1 MCNGMEMDGYAFCE
15 GINNLKLTFEDRAT
29 QSRIGSAVYLIKGAG
44 LRPKQFLGRGDHLSL
59 DICTLGELVDMYH
72 SRKATDSRDMVY
84 ALFGMSSDTPTN
96 LSPNYEILWQDIF
109 HRLIHYL
116 TSDQVTIQTWGAEEI
131 AVIQSRAYTLGKV
144 AWASDADLWDGTQD
158 IHVDL
163 YFKTK
168 SNHTKTW
175 RRHWHLRA
183 SADSVKPGDVV
194 CLLQGASL
202 PSIIRP
208 CTDYCAIIAI
218 TIAAVDS
225 TPKPRRRLDWPNCL
239 TKIENFNHEL
249 LLVWDWKTSQQ
260 DSTDEHDYE
269 QLLGY
274 RLPEVKTEVALGDLS
289 QKANRLYNVGLLL
302 TNVERYDEAAH
313 RFHQAVGLFVEA
325 TSQNLR
331 REPLAKR
338 IQDYRSESDLQRT
351 AMKWRIMADIMG
363 QQGSSANN
371 TELGIR
377 KIAPGLDEG
386 MVGQILNWHKS
397 QFVVLGDVVLAAAG
411 NDKGSEVLKLLLER
425 FSKDIVITEDIL
437 KAAAWSDCGGDMAQV
452 LLYKEKRE
460 DDGASDISYASDE
473 GDGSQDSD
481 GGDDSSD
488 HDDSVSY
495 QSSESDSSVKFELYV
510 VTESILLAIANN
522 PSQGGRIME
531 LLLEKCEGSTIHVT
545 AKVVEATAKN
555 KTSGKEVMNQFV
567 RRSICQIEV
576 SEDVAKTVVGNE
588 DWGMDIIELFLT
600 RYGGEIAPSDG
611 LVAVAAGNERY
622 GDKVVELL
630 IDLYGRRV
638 DAGPEM
644 RKAAAKNEICGGH
657 IMRLLEEA
665 GYV

>member
-15 GINNLKLTFEDRAT
+15 GINNLKLTFEDRVT

-44 LRPKQFLGRGDHLSL
+44 LRPKQFIGRGDHLSL

-84 ALFGMSSDTPTN
+84 ALLGMSSDTPTN

-116 TSDQVTIQTWGAEEI
+116 TSDQVTVQTWGDEEI
-131 AVIQSRAYTLGKV
+131 AVIRSKAYILGKV

-158 IHVDL
+158 MHVDL

-183 SADSVKPGDVV
+183 SADAVRAGDVV

-208 CTDYCAIIAI
+208 FADYCAIIAI
-218 TIAAVDS
+218 SVASVDT

-239 TKIENFNHEL
+239 TKIETFNHEL
-249 LLVWDWKTSQQ
+249 VLVWDWKLSQQ
-260 DSTDEHDYE
+260 TLTEEQDYE
-269 QLLGY
+269 QLLVL
-274 RLPEVKTEVALGDLS
+274 RIPEATAEVAIGDLS
-289 QKANRLYNVGLLL
+289 QKANRLYSMGLLL

-325 TSQNLR
+325 TSENFGTK
-331 REPLAKR
+331 PLPKR
-338 IQDYRSESDLQRT
+338 VQDYGFEFDLQRT

-377 KIAPGLDEG
+377 QIVPGLDEG

-397 QFVVLGDVVLAAAG
+397 QFVVLEDVVLAAAG
-411 NDKGSEVLKLLLER
+411 NDKGNEVLKLLLER
-425 FSKDIVITEDIL
+425 FSKDILVTEDTL
-437 KAAAWSDCGGDMAQV
+437 KAAAWSDCGGDMLQV

-473 GDGSQDSD
+473 GNGSQDSD
-481 GGDDSSD
+481 GSDDSSD
-488 HDDSVSY
+488 YDDSVSY
-495 QSSESDSSVKFELYV
+495 QSSDSDSSVKIELFV

-522 PSQGGRIME
+522 PSQGGRMME
-531 LLLEKCEGSTIHVT
+531 LLLEKCDRALVRVT

-555 KTSGKEVMNQFV
+555 KRSGKEVMNQFV
-567 RRSICQIEV
+567 RRDICQIEIT
-576 SEDVAKTVVGNE
+576 EDVAKTVVGNE

-600 RYGGEIAPSDG
+600 RYGGEITPSDG
-611 LVAVAAGNERY
+611 LVAVAAGNGRY
-622 GDKVVELL
+622 GDRVVELL

-638 DAGPEM
+638 DAGPQVK
-644 RKAAAKNEICGGH
+644 KAAAKNKSCGADV
-657 IMRLLEEA
+657 ISLLEEA